1 MSVFNVDDNTD
12 YECYD
17 NMTYIPRRRQY
28 PIKSYLPNI
37 IENDI
42 KDYNPYFF
50 PNDHFKRF
58 VTCSLGKYD
67 HPPMELMDAMRH
79 FFQKVLDWTFLPNY
93 DKLND
98 VDILDQVMNFVK
110 NHKVLYNYG
119 PNWFKLVAIP
129 RDYDL
134 ERPVQQRMLSSRG
147 IPTRVGNLPVP
158 RMRFVSPS
166 QSSIP
171 QRPPITLDE
180 RGRVRRPPTSRRP
193 ISQRPLTSSVRV
205 EEIDDE
211 GNSQPLVPRID
222 DIWDMSSS
230 DSEIEDLA
238 RRLRENE
245 I

>member
-93 DKLND
+93 DRLND

-129 RDYDL
+129 RDYISTQPL
-134 ERPVQQRMLSSRG
+134 QQRMLSG
-147 IPTRVGNLPVP
+147 IPTRVGPPVIPSLPV
-158 RMRFVSPS
+158 F
-166 QSSIP
+166 
-171 QRPPITLDE
+171 LDD
-180 RGRVRRPPTSRRP
+180 VNPNRP
-193 ISQRPLTSSVRV
+193 IMY
-205 EEIDDE
+205 
-211 GNSQPLVPRID
+211 QPNQQHIHSTHIQGLQYVPRIGNQKLQPHT
-222 DIWDMSSS
+222 WDTSSS
-230 DSEIEDLA
+230 DDDSD
-238 RRLRENE
+238 
-245 I
+245 

>member
-1 MSVFNVDDNTD
+1 MKKRMSVFNVDDNTD
-12 YECYD
+12 YECY

-42 KDYNPYFF
+42 RDYNPYFF

-93 DKLND
+93 DRLND

-158 RMRFVSPS
+158 RMRFVSPP
-166 QSSIP
+166 QGSIP

-193 ISQRPLTSSVRV
+193 ISLRV